1 MEDAFV
7 YTTIEM
13 ILKIQK
19 MYMSRA
25 VVELIDGNK
34 LRNREILHL
43 IIGQQELL
51 LGYQGVLGF
60 C

>member
-25 VVELIDGNK
+25 VVELIDRNK

-43 IIGQQELL
+43 VIGQQKLL

>member
-19 MYMSRA
+19 IYMSRA
-25 VVELIDGNK
+25 VVELIDRNK

-43 IIGQQELL
+43 IIGQQKLL

>member
-7 YTTIEM
+7 YTTIEI

-25 VVELIDGNK
+25 VVELIDRNK

-51 LGYQGVLGF
+51 LGYKGVLGF

>member
-7 YTTIEM
+7 YTIIEM

-25 VVELIDGNK
+25 VVELIDRNK

-43 IIGQQELL
+43 IIGQQKLL

>member
-25 VVELIDGNK
+25 VVELIDRNK
-34 LRNREILHL
+34 LRNGEILHL
-43 IIGQQELL
+43 IIGQQKLL

>member
-1 MEDAFV
+1 MEDAFI

-25 VVELIDGNK
+25 VVELIDRNK

-43 IIGQQELL
+43 IIGQQKLL

>member
-25 VVELIDGNK
+25 VVELIDRNK

-43 IIGQQELL
+43 IIRQQKLL

>member
-19 MYMSRA
+19 MYMSRV
-25 VVELIDGNK
+25 VVELIDRNK

>member
-25 VVELIDGNK
+25 VVELIDKNK
-34 LRNREILHL
+34 RRNREILHL
-43 IIGQQELL
+43 IIGQQKLL

>member
-25 VVELIDGNK
+25 VVELIDRNK
-34 LRNREILHL
+34 LRNRENLHL
-43 IIGQQELL
+43 IIGQQKLL

>member
-25 VVELIDGNK
+25 VVELVDRNK

-43 IIGQQELL
+43 IIGQQKLL

>member
-25 VVELIDGNK
+25 VVELIDRNK

-43 IIGQQELL
+43 IIGQQKLL